1 MYPATPVYRRPDM
14 KTDRLAAY
22 APRTRAVAET
32 LGELQGPCLGCANCQ
47 GLCIALV
54 EAMTLP
60 EAVLSKGGR
69 A

>member
-1 MYPATPVYRRPDM
+1 M
-14 KTDRLAAY
+14 KTERLAAY

-32 LGELQGPCLGCANCQ
+32 IAELQGPCLGCKGCQ

-60 EAVLSKGGR
+60 DAILSRGGAR
-69 A
+69 

>member
-1 MYPATPVYRRPDM
+1 M

-22 APRTRAVAET
+22 APRTRAVADT
-32 LGELQGPCLGCANCQ
+32 LSEMQGPCLGCTDCQ

-60 EAVLSKGGR
+60 EAVLSKG
-69 A
+69 AAA

>member
-1 MYPATPVYRRPDM
+1 M

-32 LGELQGPCLGCANCQ
+32 LGDLHGPCLGCADCR
-47 GLCIALV
+47 GLCVALV
-54 EAMTLP
+54 EAVTLP
-60 EAVLSKGGR
+60 EAVLSKGGQ